1 MEIELTAKDVIEHG
15 SVHEYMWTNYPN
27 TVFEITHVGANGIIL
42 VYVIESE
49 NDNCEKES
57 QMDKWDDIYYNGEES
72 YADIG
77 D

>member
-1 MEIELTAKDVIEHG
+1 MPRCIYCKEYIEDTPEAGTTSDF
-15 SVHEYMWTNYPN
+15 NYY
-27 TVFEITHVGANGIIL
+27 HA
-42 VYVIESE
+42 
-49 NDNCEKES
+49 DCEKES

>member
-1 MEIELTAKDVIEHG
+1 MDNALYYSINRTLIVPRCIYCKEYIEDTPEAGMTSDF
-15 SVHEYMWTNYPN
+15 NYY
-27 TVFEITHVGANGIIL
+27 HA
-42 VYVIESE
+42 
-49 NDNCEKES
+49 DCEKES